1 MDNLN
6 RRFKSLLAVVAMAV
20 FALLSHSAYA
30 RDDSYTY
37 AGVDL
42 NYSNLSALGAT
53 YNPINLRAKLGV
65 VLLPDTIP
73 VLAFETQFG
82 FDLTDDT
89 NTINGNDVS
98 LSINYF
104 VGFYARASY
113 DFADFASIYGLLGMS
128 AAQLEGDTI
137 FLEDDTETGF
147 SFGLGATFAMPFDID
162 ANIEVMQLVNGDAFE
177 IYMAS
182 IGASYKF

>member
-6 RRFKSLLAVVAMAV
+6 RRFRNLLVVFVAVV
-20 FALLSHSAYA
+20 ALLSHSAYA

-37 AGVDL
+37 AGADV
-42 NYSNLSALGAT
+42 NYSNLRALGVT

-65 VLLPDTIP
+65 VLLPDIIP

-89 NTINGNDVS
+89 NTINGRDVS

-113 DFADFASIYGLLGMS
+113 DFGDIASIYGLLGLA
-128 AAQLEGDTI
+128 AAQLDGDTI
-137 FLEDDTETGF
+137 FLEDDTETGL